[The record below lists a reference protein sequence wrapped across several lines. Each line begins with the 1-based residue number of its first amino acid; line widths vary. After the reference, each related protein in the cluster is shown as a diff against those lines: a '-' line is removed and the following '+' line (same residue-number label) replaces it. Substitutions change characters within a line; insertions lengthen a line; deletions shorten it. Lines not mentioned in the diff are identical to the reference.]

1 MLFNFLLSIA
11 SLKLGFHT
19 FHISRSLFHLS
30 EDDFYFLAW
39 NPFRVSQSSCT
50 WTEEAFTQ
58 WEMEIHNSISEPQ
71 VLFLRG
77 GDTS

>member
-19 FHISRSLFHLS
+19 FHISRSLFHLF

-39 NPFRVSQSSCT
+39 NPFRVESVLLYLDRRGLHPVGDGDSQ
-50 WTEEAFTQ
+50 
-58 WEMEIHNSISEPQ
+58 
-71 VLFLRG
+71 
-77 GDTS
+77 